1 MIRMEKRSRLAPS
14 DVMNK
19 AVALFGPGGL
29 DLEVKDR
36 AECCA
41 RFEGGGGYVFIQAGE
56 GKNGKGSEVQVEGRE
71 WDYHIRQFLTS
82 I

>member
-1 MIRMEKRSRLAPS
+1 MIRMEKQSRLAKAE
-14 DVMNK
+14 VIEK

-29 DLEVKDR
+29 GLEVKER

-56 GKNGKGSEVQVEGRE
+56 GKDGKGAQVQAEGRE
-71 WDYHIRQFLTS
+71 WDYLIRQFLMS